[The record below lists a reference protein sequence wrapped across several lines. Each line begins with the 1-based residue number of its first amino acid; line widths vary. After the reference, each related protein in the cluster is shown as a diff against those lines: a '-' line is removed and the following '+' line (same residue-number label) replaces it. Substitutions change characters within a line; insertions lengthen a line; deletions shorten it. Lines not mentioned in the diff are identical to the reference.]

1 MAEQVAVLAG
11 GCFWCTEAVFLDVV
25 GVKSVESGYTGG
37 TVANPTYK
45 QVCGGDTGHAEAIRI
60 TFDPEQ
66 LSYDDLLDIF
76 FATHDPTQLNRQGN
90 DVGTQYRSA
99 IFPLDDEQEREA
111 RAAIERANADNGGR
125 VVTTIEPLG
134 EWYPAE
140 DYHQDYWAG
149 EGQRNP
155 YCLAVIPPKLQK
167 LRKSFQA
174 RAKSAG
180 GDAPK
185 RLAARRRRSLIAAP
199 RPSSGTGAT
208 AMRGLARRIGAGGA
222 GRTGAPR
229 LRRDRPT
236 R

>member
-37 TVANPTYK
+37 HVSKPTYK
-45 QVCGGDTGHAEAIRI
+45 QVCGGDTGHAEAIRV
-60 TFDPEQ
+60 TFDPDQ

-99 IFPLDDEQEREA
+99 IFPLDQEQERKA

-125 VVTTIEPLG
+125 VVTMIEPG
-134 EWYPAE
+134 SEWWPAE

-174 RAKSAG
+174 RTKSAT
-180 GDAPK
+180 
-185 RLAARRRRSLIAAP
+185 AAA
-199 RPSSGTGAT
+199 
-208 AMRGLARRIGAGGA
+208 
-222 GRTGAPR
+222 
-229 LRRDRPT
+229 
-236 R
+236 

>member
-60 TFDPEQ
+60 TFDPGQ
-66 LSYDDLLDIF
+66 ISYDDLLDIF

-99 IFPLDDEQEREA
+99 IFPQDEEQEGKAREA
-111 RAAIERANADNGGR
+111 LARANEELGGR
-125 VVTTIEPLG
+125 VVTPIEPKSD
-134 EWYPAE
+134 WYPAE

-174 RAKSAG
+174 RTKSA
-180 GDAPK
+180 
-185 RLAARRRRSLIAAP
+185 AA
-199 RPSSGTGAT
+199 TT
-208 AMRGLARRIGAGGA
+208 
-222 GRTGAPR
+222 
-229 LRRDRPT
+229 
-236 R
+236 